1 MRPATRLFS
10 SAILLA
16 GAVICSA
23 QEPAAKLEVRTP
35 KSSYQIGT
43 PIRLDITLKN
53 ISAEILHI
61 DKVSEHDDGQAE
73 AYISVE
79 VRNSSG
85 RALPRTDGL
94 TFIKNGKKYTIGK
107 RWLTRMGVDLEPNQ
121 HLRDY
126 LVLSKLFN
134 LSRPGNYTVSA
145 KAEIRAPGSGPEIN
159 WIEARSNTIE
169 FTVQR

>member
-16 GAVICSA
+16 GAVVCSA
-23 QEPAAKLEVRTP
+23 QEPAAKLEIRTP
-35 KSSYQIGT
+35 KSSYLIGM

-53 ISAEILHI
+53 ISGETLHI

-73 AYISVE
+73 AYISIE

-85 RALPRTDGL
+85 RPLPRTDGL

-107 RWLTRMGVDLEPNQ
+107 RWLRRSGVDLGPNQ
-121 HLRDY
+121 ELRDF
-126 LVLSKLFN
+126 LILSKLFD
-134 LSRPGNYTVSA
+134 LRQPGDYTISA
-145 KAEIRAPGSGPEIN
+145 KAEIRAPDSGPEIK
-159 WIEARSNTIE
+159 WIEAASNTIE